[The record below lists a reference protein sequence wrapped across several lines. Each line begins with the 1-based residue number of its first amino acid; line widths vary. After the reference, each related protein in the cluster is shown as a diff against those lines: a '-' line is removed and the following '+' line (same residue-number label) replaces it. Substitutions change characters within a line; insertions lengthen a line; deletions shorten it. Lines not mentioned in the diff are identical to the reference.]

1 MPAPPATF
9 TIDIDRQQ
17 HSPIYLQICERI
29 RTAIAAG
36 HLRPGDRVPALRS
49 LATQLNTARGTVEL
63 AYTILV
69 DEGYLQMRGAAGTY
83 VSPSL
88 PASVTRPS
96 QIARDSNSRQ
106 NARERATPEAP
117 GGLPGAHVAPRQ
129 LAIAAA
135 MSGEPRPL
143 QPGLPALDAFP
154 IKVWNRLVSHRA
166 RSGERAMF
174 AYPDPAGYR
183 PLREH
188 IATYLGLSR
197 GVTCVPEQVFVT
209 GGYRATLEL
218 VLRSLAR
225 PNDRVWFEDPGYLLA
240 RGFLAETGVQLV
252 AVPADDEGIDVERGK
267 RLDAQARFA
276 LVTPSHQSPLGRTL
290 SLARRMALLDWAE
303 QASSWIVEDDY
314 DSEFRYLGRPLPAL
328 KSLDRHDRVIYC
340 GTFSKVMFPGL
351 RLAYTVVP
359 ERAVERVARVAYSM
373 NAGSPTLLQAA
384 LADFIERGHFA
395 RHLKR
400 MRALYAQR
408 RVLIVHALE
417 QAFGERLIVELPPA
431 GIQFAV
437 RFGEGPDGPV
447 DDVAVAGRAR
457 KAGLAVLPL
466 SSWYANGGTQH
477 TPRGLV
483 MGFANVADAG
493 EATRLART
501 LRGCLEERR
510 R

>member
-1 MPAPPATF
+1 MTVPTPTL
-9 TIDIDRQQ
+9 TIEIDRQQ
-17 HSPIYLQICERI
+17 QLPIYLQICERFK
-29 RTAIAAG
+29 TAIAAG

-69 DEGYLQMRGAAGTY
+69 DEGYLQMRGAAGTF

-88 PASVTRPS
+88 PASVMRS
-96 QIARDSNSRQ
+96 SRVQ
-106 NARERATPEAP
+106 GVQDTHGTQGAEGTGTPQAP
-117 GGLPGAHVAPRQ
+117 GEARGDQPAPRQ
-129 LAIAAA
+129 LAIAVA

-154 IKVWNRLVSHRA
+154 GKVWNRLVSHRA
-166 RSGERAMF
+166 RSGERAML

-197 GVTCVPEQVFVT
+197 GVACLPEQVFVT

-218 VLRSLAR
+218 ALRSLAR
-225 PNDRVWFEDPGYLLA
+225 PNDRVWFEDPGYLFA
-240 RGFLAETGVQLV
+240 RGFLAETGMQLV
-252 AVPADDEGIDVERGK
+252 PVPVDGEGIDVERGTL
-267 RLDAQARFA
+267 LDAQARFA
-276 LVTPSHQSPLGRTL
+276 LVTPSHQSPLGHTL

-303 QASSWIVEDDY
+303 KASSWIVEDDY

-328 KSLDRHDRVIYC
+328 KSLDRRDHVIYC

-351 RLAYTVVP
+351 RLAYAVIP
-359 ERAVERVARVAYSM
+359 ERAVERVGRVACSM

-384 LADFIERGHFA
+384 VADFIELGHFA

-400 MRALYAQR
+400 MRALYSER
-408 RVLIVHALE
+408 RMLIVHALE
-417 QAFGERLIVELPPA
+417 QAFGERLIVDLPPG

-437 RFGEGPDGPV
+437 RFVEGPGGPV
-447 DDVAVAGRAR
+447 DDVAVAARAR
-457 KAGLAVLPL
+457 EAGLAVLPL
-466 SSWYANGGTQH
+466 SVWYANGRARR

-483 MGFANVADAG
+483 MGFANIADAD
-493 EATRLART
+493 EAGRLART
-501 LRGCLEERR
+501 LRACLDG
-510 R
+510 